1 MSEQGGVDVKQEGIS
16 RRRFVIG
23 LPIVAAFAAGT
34 LVSGRQEVAVY
45 VSDAPALSEEFES
58 SLTCLARVER
68 VER

>member
-34 LVSGRQEVAVY
+34 GPNCPQWPTPSSMLPTYPFRVA
-45 VSDAPALSEEFES
+45 SIPFINSEQLLEM
-58 SLTCLARVER
+58 
-68 VER
+68 